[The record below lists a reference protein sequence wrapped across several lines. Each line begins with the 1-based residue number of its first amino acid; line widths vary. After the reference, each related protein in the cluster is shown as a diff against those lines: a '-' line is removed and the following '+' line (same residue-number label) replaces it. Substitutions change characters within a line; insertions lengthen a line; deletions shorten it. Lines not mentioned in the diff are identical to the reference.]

1 MFLTLSSSERD
12 FNREIFGGNRFLIA
26 INFPELWIVRLDGL
40 SIYRWERFENIKNM
54 NEADTNGR
62 ITFALIISILVKKLF
77 YSKRR
82 ERERGR
88 KKGKIN
94 ALEKLENIKHECGK
108 VSGRLSLI
116 RPVKI

>member
-1 MFLTLSSSERD
+1 M
-12 FNREIFGGNRFLIA
+12 
-26 INFPELWIVRLDGL
+26 DGL

-82 ERERGR
+82 EREREEKR
-88 KKGKIN
+88 KN
-94 ALEKLENIKHECGK
+94 
-108 VSGRLSLI
+108 
-116 RPVKI
+116 

>member
-82 ERERGR
+82 EREREGG
-88 KKGKIN
+88 KK
-94 ALEKLENIKHECGK
+94 EKLTRWKNWRI
-108 VSGRLSLI
+108 
-116 RPVKI
+116 